1 MEGSGACRKW
11 PRGLSKKLRLV
22 YRDRGLTGIG
32 ASGKD
37 AAMIGIQR
45 RASNF
50 FREAVPTADLRAPQ
64 RTLML
69 QRKQTLFLL
78 LAAICGILTFFFPV
92 ETFVRGDQ
100 TFFFHTTGLF
110 MADGTAV
117 VDAPLRVPF
126 FIVIGFLTAVLVVA
140 IFLYKNRQRQVTVVR
155 TVNLLLMA
163 VVVFLF
169 ITGNSIRAYL
179 EQGGHVE
186 EHFGASIILPLVMLV
201 LVFLAEHGIRKDE
214 ALVRST
220 ERLR

>member
-1 MEGSGACRKW
+1 
-11 PRGLSKKLRLV
+11 
-22 YRDRGLTGIG
+22 
-32 ASGKD
+32 
-37 AAMIGIQR
+37 MIGNQR

-50 FREAVPTADLRAPQ
+50 FHGAVAAADLRAPQ
-64 RTLML
+64 RTWML

-78 LAAICGILTFFFPV
+78 LAAICGALTFFFPV

-100 TFFFHTTGLF
+100 TYIFHTTGLF
-110 MADGTAV
+110 MADGTPV
-117 VDAPLRVPF
+117 VDAALKVPF
-126 FIVIGFLTAVLVVA
+126 FIVIGFLTAMLVVA
-140 IFLYKNRQRQVTVVR
+140 IFLYKNRPRQVAVVR

-186 EHFGASIILPLVMLV
+186 EHFEASAILPLVMVV
-201 LVFLAEHGIRKDE
+201 LVFLAERGIRKDE

>member
-1 MEGSGACRKW
+1 
-11 PRGLSKKLRLV
+11 
-22 YRDRGLTGIG
+22 
-32 ASGKD
+32 
-37 AAMIGIQR
+37 
-45 RASNF
+45 
-50 FREAVPTADLRAPQ
+50 
-64 RTLML
+64 ML

-78 LAAICGILTFFFPV
+78 LAAICGALTFLFPV

-100 TFFFHTTGLF
+100 TYFFRTTGLF

-117 VDAPLRVPF
+117 VDAALKVPF
-126 FIVIGFLTAVLVVA
+126 FIVIGFLAVVLVVA
-140 IFLYKNRQRQVTVVR
+140 VFLYRNRQRQITVVR

-169 ITGNSIRAYL
+169 ITGNSVRAYL

-186 EHFGASIILPLVMLV
+186 EHFGPSIILPVVMV
-201 LVFLAEHGIRKDE
+201 ILVFLAERGIRKDE